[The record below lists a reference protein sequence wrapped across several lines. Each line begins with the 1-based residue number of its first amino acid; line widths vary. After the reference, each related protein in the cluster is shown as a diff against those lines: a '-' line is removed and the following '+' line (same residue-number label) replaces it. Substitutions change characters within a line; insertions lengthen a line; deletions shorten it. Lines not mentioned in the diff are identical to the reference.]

1 MGKDV
6 VFFEMILH
14 LSVCRPSR
22 ILTVTR
28 IIQTNLLYMIEKKQE
43 SMMKSDLSCFRKYM
57 HISQLY
63 SLFF

>member
-28 IIQTNLLYMIEKKQE
+28 IIQTNLLYMIEKN
-43 SMMKSDLSCFRKYM
+43 KSL
-57 HISQLY
+57 
-63 SLFF
+63 